1 MRTWLL
7 ALILAIFLGSAGA
20 ALENSS
26 DVNSSADAG
35 ATQQPSAEK

>member
-20 ALENSS
+20 WEGPSEANANDSPET
-26 DVNSSADAG
+26 AA
-35 ATQQPSAEK
+35 SAEK

>member
-20 ALENSS
+20 WDRPIEATN
-26 DVNSSADAG
+26 ADDSQ
-35 ATQQPSAEK
+35 ATASAEE

>member
-7 ALILAIFLGSAGA
+7 ALVLAIFLGSAGA
-20 ALENSS
+20 ALENPS
-26 DVNSSADAG
+26 DMNSGADAS